1 MCDVWLDFL
10 YFLTKK
16 GGRGVG
22 AVVFFFYVFYYNAIR
37 TLDYFLILLLS
48 LNCHLT
54 SLLISYSPPKSQHT
68 PSYLKHPQ
76 HDINQPNQH
85 KNHKYHNT
93 SKLPYPTTYTFKI
106 HTRTTHTS
114 IITSAKPKYRQ
125 PTTLEIL
132 LFLSSPSM
140 P

>member
-93 SKLPYPTTYTFKI
+93 SKLPTKLSRCISRPSSLPLYLPLQSLQFQVNTQWKVLRSI
-106 HTRTTHTS
+106 LTRYS
-114 IITSAKPKYRQ
+114 K
-125 PTTLEIL
+125 
-132 LFLSSPSM
+132 
-140 P
+140 